1 MYEVLSSYL
10 ENGLKII
17 FHPLR
22 NTKTVSAGI
31 WVKQGSKYESDQTN
45 GISHLIEHL
54 LVNASNTNN
63 TKYKNIMNEIEF
75 SGVQYNATTTKEYTY
90 YYFTGLKS
98 KLDIMI
104 EALACIVI
112 GNKDINKKK
121 LNDEK
126 AVVRQEILTYYS
138 SLNQIVER
146 TNQAMWGNMDVGRI
160 IVGNQDNID
169 KIDYEKVQETIQ
181 ESYTPENST
190 IIIVGDVEYK
200 EVADLI
206 VEKLSCWNDVETR
219 RYNDVVKSVPG
230 IYINNTNG
238 KTSALSIGF
247 RLNDDYKKKI
257 IPIEIISSI
266 LGNPGLDSRI
276 IKKVRIERG
285 LAYNINSFITR
296 YTKRGTLAFSAITSN
311 ENVEE
316 VIKLILEEIS
326 LVKEKF
332 FDDDEIRKAK
342 NILET
347 QAFLKMN
354 DINKH
359 LKFLGECSI
368 SNEIYSLENE
378 IRMIRK
384 CSSELIKDVAE
395 EIFVNDNIGLA
406 AIGDFNSNNVV
417 ELISI

>member
-75 SGVQYNATTTKEYTY
+75 SGVQYNATITKEYTY

-169 KIDYEKVQETIQ
+169 KINGKSQKNIQTIFDAFGVEKVFGRKDVSDVCNL
-181 ESYTPENST
+181 SYSAAGK
-190 IIIVGDVEYK
+190 IIVKLKEY
-200 EVADLI
+200 ELI
-206 VEKLSCWNDVETR
+206 
-219 RYNDVVKSVPG
+219 
-230 IYINNTNG
+230 
-238 KTSALSIGF
+238 
-247 RLNDDYKKKI
+247 
-257 IPIEIISSI
+257 
-266 LGNPGLDSRI
+266 
-276 IKKVRIERG
+276 
-285 LAYNINSFITR
+285 
-296 YTKRGTLAFSAITSN
+296 
-311 ENVEE
+311 EE
-316 VIKLILEEIS
+316 VKGRG
-326 LVKEKF
+326 KGKYKF
-332 FDDDEIRKAK
+332 R
-342 NILET
+342 
-347 QAFLKMN
+347 
-354 DINKH
+354 NK
-359 LKFLGECSI
+359 I
-368 SNEIYSLENE
+368 
-378 IRMIRK
+378 
-384 CSSELIKDVAE
+384 
-395 EIFVNDNIGLA
+395 
-406 AIGDFNSNNVV
+406 
-417 ELISI
+417 